1 METRSQPDASPG
13 AMQWLTLLLVTAVAA
28 WAQQNQPFRTKAH
41 EVVVPV
47 TVTTRHGKAVE
58 SLTAA
63 DFSVLNDGKPQTV
76 RLLSHDS
83 DGLPI
88 YAVLVLQ
95 TNGGAEAA
103 LAKIKKTASIISTY
117 ITNDMGTGQPSY
129 AAVITVSD
137 DVNITQNFTADADTL
152 HDVFGKLAAKG
163 DSGRLL
169 DGVNL
174 ACDMLA
180 AKPRAARRII
190 ILVSESRDRQS
201 KTHFAD
207 VVTKAQ
213 RNEIAIYSISY
224 SAYLTPFT
232 QKASDVPPPPDEP
245 GLYDPASGG
254 GGFPILAI
262 PLELARLAKVNI
274 AKALPEATGGEHE
287 TFTTLRGLELQL
299 TAIGTEIHNRYTL
312 TFVLPEPQAPGYHRL
327 AVTVRGEEDWRVHAR
342 NGYWSSEE

>member
-1 METRSQPDASPG
+1 
-13 AMQWLTLLLVTAVAA
+13 MQRLTLLLLAGAA
-28 WAQQNQPFRTKAH
+28 WAQQNQPFRTRAH

-47 TVTTRHGKAVE
+47 SVTTRRGMAVE

-63 DFSVLNDGKPQTV
+63 DFSVLNDGKPQSV
-76 RLLSHDS
+76 RLLSQDS

-88 YAVLVLQ
+88 YAVFVLQ

-103 LAKIKKTASIISTY
+103 LAKIKKTASVISTY
-117 ITNDMGTGQPSY
+117 ITNDMGTGRPSY
-129 AAVITVSD
+129 AALVSVSD
-137 DVNITQNFTADADTL
+137 DVSITQDFTSDADTL
-152 HDVFGKLAAKG
+152 HDVFAKLAAKG

-169 DGVNL
+169 DGINL
-174 ACDMLA
+174 ACEMLA
-180 AKPRAARRII
+180 AKTQAARRIVV
-190 ILVSESRDRQS
+190 LVSESRDRQS

-224 SAYLTPFT
+224 SAYLTAFT

-254 GGFPILAI
+254 GGFPLLAI

-274 AKALPEATGGEHE
+274 AEALPQATGGEHE
-287 TFTTLRGLELQL
+287 KFTTLRGLESQL
-299 TAIGTEIHNRYTL
+299 AAIGTEIHDRYTL
-312 TFVLPEPQAPGYHRL
+312 TFVPPDPQAAGYHRL

-342 NGYWSSEE
+342 TGYWSSEE